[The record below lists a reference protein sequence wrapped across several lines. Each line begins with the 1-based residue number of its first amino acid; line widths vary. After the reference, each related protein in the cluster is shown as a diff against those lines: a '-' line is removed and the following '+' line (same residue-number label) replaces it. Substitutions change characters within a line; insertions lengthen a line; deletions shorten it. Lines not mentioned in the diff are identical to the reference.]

1 MPGVIIIIANIA
13 IFPSTAAI
21 VLSINMCI
29 SASPAQNK
37 HNPKMSGANPYCALA
52 QDSPSH
58 KTTCGQAVLTFEAH
72 IQGASCG

>member
-21 VLSINMCI
+21 VLSINICI

-37 HNPKMSGANPYCALA
+37 HNPKMSRPANPYCALA
-52 QDSPSH
+52 QASP
-58 KTTCGQAVLTFEAH
+58 AH
-72 IQGASCG
+72 GPRAAGPS